1 MKLGE
6 TLFGVTVWAVLPDR
20 TVGQRGELEHLTWKG
35 PGYAVRLHSH
45 GVADGNM
52 EYYGPAT
59 GTVSGPCHTEAEAQQ
74 AADAYLA
81 GLTAETAAGHARG
94 PAAGGSPDWPQP
106 WPGAEM
112 TGATGV
118 PAAQPAD
125 ETAWVLAEF
134 GTPEKRLQYALW
146 EAARRRRDAYAAA
159 GRQLDADGDT
169 ATARQRHDVAYEAA
183 HGRWAAE
190 TATAA
195 ACYAREIGASRPASR
210 GPGDVTLP
218 YTHGGN
224 RGTRMLEA
232 DITHRPAGY
241 DDIQWLEY
249 VAGYADGARFHAQ
262 ATVLYAEAVREQ
274 AQRIDT
280 DAALRA
286 TAAVE
291 QAQQIRHLDPLSQE
305 YARDYNNG
313 WRASERYLLSDSYQ
327 VLTPLERADQRNV
340 PNAWYDGYHDH
351 AADRPKWTYQQA
363 RLAGFDSA
371 EDYLIGRPAE
381 APDWR
386 ADLLGGP
393 PIDVPDHVV
402 VGAHSARPAA
412 ARQREVAPRPADFPA
427 SVQPAAPLSA
437 STGRRA
443 AATRTASPAAH
454 SRPRGPR

>member
-1 MKLGE
+1 M
-6 TLFGVTVWAVLPDR
+6 
-20 TVGQRGELEHLTWKG
+20 
-35 PGYAVRLHSH
+35 
-45 GVADGNM
+45 
-52 EYYGPAT
+52 
-59 GTVSGPCHTEAEAQQ
+59 
-74 AADAYLA
+74 
-81 GLTAETAAGHARG
+81 
-94 PAAGGSPDWPQP
+94 
-106 WPGAEM
+106 
-112 TGATGV
+112 
-118 PAAQPAD
+118 
-125 ETAWVLAEF
+125 
-134 GTPEKRLQYALW
+134 W